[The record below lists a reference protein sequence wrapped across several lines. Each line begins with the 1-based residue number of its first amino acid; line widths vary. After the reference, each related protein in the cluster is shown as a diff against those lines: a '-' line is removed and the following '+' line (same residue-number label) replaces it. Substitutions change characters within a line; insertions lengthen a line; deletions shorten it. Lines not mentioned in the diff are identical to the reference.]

1 MSCYQSHTH
10 IHPTYWIM
18 TEEPNDGTHQWK
30 IISLYDITTLDNRG
44 LLITHVQLKGEK
56 YDEWAC
62 SLRTTLR
69 AMKKFGFIDGSIKKP
84 MDDSTDLE
92 DWWTINS
99 LSVSWIRNTI
109 ESSLCLTISHVKIT
123 QNLWNDIRDR
133 FSLVN
138 GPRIQQIK
146 SNLAE
151 CRQKVMSIV
160 NYYGKLKQ
168 LCDALA
174 NYDQPPTCKCGG
186 CIRDLGSILDKK
198 MRREMGTYLSYGVRW
213 HSIWHYSF

>member
-1 MSCYQSHTH
+1 
-10 IHPTYWIM
+10 
-18 TEEPNDGTHQWK
+18 
-30 IISLYDITTLDNRG
+30 
-44 LLITHVQLKGEK
+44 
-56 YDEWAC
+56 
-62 SLRTTLR
+62 
-69 AMKKFGFIDGSIKKP
+69 
-84 MDDSTDLE
+84 
-92 DWWTINS
+92 
-99 LSVSWIRNTI
+99 
-109 ESSLCLTISHVKIT
+109 
-123 QNLWNDIRDR
+123 
-133 FSLVN
+133 LVN

-198 MRREMGTYLSYGVRW
+198 MRREMGTYLSYGVR
-213 HSIWHYSF
+213 